1 MSHISYVN
9 GRYLPH
15 AAASV
20 HIEDRGY
27 QFADGVYEVICYW
40 NGKPIDYK
48 GHMQRLERSLA
59 ELQIR
64 QPCTMRALTVIVRE
78 VVARNRLTTGHI
90 YMQINRGVANRAHY
104 FPKPSVK
111 PSVVVVTK
119 PVAGPSDAVAEKGG
133 KVVTTP
139 DIRWERVDIKSVSLL
154 PNCLAKQLAQEAK
167 AFETFLHLPDGTV
180 TEASASNAWMVTP
193 DQTIV
198 THPANGAILSGI
210 TRTTVLKL
218 ARDAGYKVE
227 ERPFTL
233 KEVFAAKELF
243 VTGTTS
249 FVMPIVQVD
258 DRVIANGSP
267 GTVALDL
274 RARYRNYVD
283 TVDPATAWDL

>member
-40 NGKPIDYK
+40 KGRPIDYK
-48 GHMQRLERSLA
+48 GHMERLERSLS

-64 QPCTMRALTVIVRE
+64 PPCSMKALTVVVRE
-78 VVARNRLTTGHI
+78 VVARNRLTTGNI
-90 YMQINRGVANRAHY
+90 YIQINRGVAPRAHY
-104 FPKPSVK
+104 FPAPGTK

-119 PVAGPSDAVAEKGG
+119 PGAGPSDAAAEKGG
-133 KVVTTP
+133 KVVTAP

-154 PNCLAKQLAQEAK
+154 PNCLAKELAHKAK
-167 AFETFLHLPDGTV
+167 AYETFLHLPDGTV

-210 TRTTVLKL
+210 TRSTVLKL
-218 ARDAGYKVE
+218 ARAAGYKVE

-233 KEVFAAKELF
+233 KEAFAAKEVF
-243 VTGTTS
+243 VTGTTT

-258 DRVIANGSP
+258 DKVIANGSP

-274 RARYRNYVD
+274 RARYRAYVD
-283 TVDPATAWDL
+283 AVDPATAWNL

>member
-20 HIEDRGY
+20 HIEDRGF
-27 QFADGVYEVICYW
+27 QFADGVYEVICFW
-40 NGKPIDYK
+40 KGKPIDYK
-48 GHMQRLERSLA
+48 PHIERLQRSLS

-64 QPCTMRALTVIVRE
+64 EPFSMKALTVVVRE

-90 YMQINRGVANRAHY
+90 YMQVNRGVASRAHY
-104 FPKPSVK
+104 FPKASVK
-111 PSVVVVTK
+111 PSVIVVTK
-119 PVAGPSDAVAEKGG
+119 PVAGPSEAMAEKGA

-154 PNCLAKQLAQEAK
+154 PNCLAKELSHK
-167 AFETFLHLPDGTV
+167 AGAYETFLTLPDGTV

-193 DQTIV
+193 DKTIV
-198 THPANGAILSGI
+198 THPADGSILSGI
-210 TRTTVLKL
+210 TRSTILKL
-218 ARDAGYKVE
+218 ARGAGYKVE

-233 KEVFAAKELF
+233 TEAFAAKEVF
-243 VTGTTS
+243 VSGTTT

-258 DRVIANGSP
+258 DRSIANGSP

-274 RARYRNYVD
+274 RARYRAYVD
-283 TVDPATAWDL
+283 GVDAATAWDI